1 MDLVP
6 LFTTILT
13 QLQLVGAIIGGI
25 WLAWNGFTWMSSTGN
40 PHKQEQAKS
49 GSIDVLKGEILVQAA
64 LGISNF
70 LVTNI
75 PKA

>member
-1 MDLVP
+1 MNLVP

-13 QLQLVGAIIGGI
+13 QLQLVGAVIGGI
-25 WLAWNGFTWMSSTGN
+25 WLAWNGFTYMSSTGS

-64 LGISNF
+64 LGIATF
-70 LVTNI
+70 LVANI
-75 PKA
+75 PH

>member
-1 MDLVP
+1 MNLVP
-6 LFTTILT
+6 LFETILT
-13 QLQLVGAIIGGI
+13 QLQLVGAVIGGI
-25 WLAWNGFTWMSSTGN
+25 WLAWNGFTYMSSTGS

-64 LGISNF
+64 LGIANF

-75 PKA
+75 PH

>member
-13 QLQLVGAIIGGI
+13 TLQGIGAVLGGI
-25 WLAWNGFTWMSSTGN
+25 WLSWNGYTYMSSTGS
-40 PHKQEQAKS
+40 PHKQEMAKS
-49 GSIDVLKGEILVQAA
+49 GAIDVLKGLILVEAA

-70 LVTNI
+70 LVQNI
-75 PKA
+75 PH